1 MKDFKMSKNS
11 HAKHEHKKKHENQS
25 YQTPHEDYQAGVF
38 GDVVIGL
45 LVLGL
50 GLFFILPFF
59 TILSDSALLLVLG
72 IYFVA
77 IIAFT
82 TFVIKKRRRK
92 S

>member
-1 MKDFKMSKNS
+1 MSKNS
-11 HAKHEHKKKHENQS
+11 HSKHEHKKKHEHQS
-25 YQTPHEDYQAGVF
+25 YQAPHEDYQAGAF

-77 IIAFT
+77 IIAFII
-82 TFVIKKRRRK
+82 FVIKKRRRK

>member
-1 MKDFKMSKNS
+1 MSKNS
-11 HAKHEHKKKHENQS
+11 HSKHEHKKKHDHLS
-25 YQTPHEDYQAGVF
+25 YQTPHEDYQAGAF

-77 IIAFT
+77 IIAFIA
-82 TFVIKKRRRK
+82 FVIKKRRRK

>member
-1 MKDFKMSKNS
+1 VLFRS
-11 HAKHEHKKKHENQS
+11 
-25 YQTPHEDYQAGVF
+25 QTPHEDYQAGAF

-59 TILSDSALLLVLG
+59 TILSDSAMLLVLG

-77 IIAFT
+77 IIAFIA
-82 TFVIKKRRRK
+82 FVIKKRRRK